1 MAIAQRLELRQG
13 QSLVMTPQLQQA
25 IKLLQLSNLEL
36 AEFVEQ
42 ELEKNPFLE
51 LDEREHAPDRDQPAQ
66 EPAPPADEPL
76 EQTLAR
82 EDFSKAEDIDAER
95 DDVYAEDSSQAPGPS
110 RDAPLTDWTTVKSGG
125 SLDADD
131 DGLERTLK
139 QALSLRDHLSEQ
151 LSIAALDAG
160 DKLIAAALIDS
171 VDEAGYLRAELAELA
186 SQLGVATEAVEA
198 VLKAVQG
205 FEPTGVAARTLA
217 ECLALQL
224 REKQRLDPAM
234 QALLDHLDLVA
245 RRDVAALCQHCG
257 VDAEDVRD
265 MIAEIRE
272 LTPKPGLAFSSEPV
286 QPVVPDVFVREGA
299 DGGWHIELNSDTL
312 PRLLI
317 NSRYCAKV
325 SAGAKTADAK
335 NYLAETLNNANWLVK
350 SLDQRARTILKVASE
365 IVRQQDGFL
374 TYGVRHLRPLNLR
387 TIADVIG
394 MHESTVS
401 RVTSNKYISTTRGI
415 FELKYF
421 FTAAISAVNGHE
433 AHSAEAVRDRI
444 REMIDKEADDVLS
457 DDRIVTLLT
466 SDGVEI
472 ARRTVAKY
480 REAMRIP
487 SSVERRRMRLAGP
500 LAAPNSGVDSRGG
513 RTYGPPP
520 FS

>member
-1 MAIAQRLELRQG
+1 
-13 QSLVMTPQLQQA
+13 
-25 IKLLQLSNLEL
+25 LS
-36 AEFVEQ
+36 
-42 ELEKNPFLE
+42 
-51 LDEREHAPDRDQPAQ
+51 
-66 EPAPPADEPL
+66 
-76 EQTLAR
+76 
-82 EDFSKAEDIDAER
+82 
-95 DDVYAEDSSQAPGPS
+95 
-110 RDAPLTDWTTVKSGG
+110 DWTTVRSGG
-125 SLDADD
+125 SLDSDD
-131 DGLERTLK
+131 DGFERTLT
-139 QALSLRDHLSEQ
+139 QALSLRDHLLEQ
-151 LSIAALDAG
+151 LSIAALDAEQ
-160 DKLIAAALIDS
+160 KLIAASLIDS
-171 VDEAGYLRAELAELA
+171 IDEAGYLRADVAEIA
-186 SQLGVATEAVEA
+186 SLLGARCETVEA
-198 VLKAVQG
+198 VLTAVQG
-205 FEPTGVAARTLA
+205 FEPTGVAARTLS

-245 RRDVAALCQHCG
+245 RRDVGALCQHCG
-257 VDAEDVRD
+257 VDSDDVRD

-272 LTPKPGLAFSSEPV
+272 LTPKPGLAFSTEPV

-312 PRLLI
+312 PRLLV
-317 NSRYCAKV
+317 NSRYYAKV
-325 SAGAKTADAK
+325 SASSKSGEAKE
-335 NYLAETLNNANWLVK
+335 YLVESLNNANWLVK
-350 SLDQRARTILKVASE
+350 SLDQRARTILKVSGE

-387 TIADVIG
+387 TIADMIG

-401 RVTSNKYISTTRGI
+401 RVTSNKYIATPRGI

-444 REMIDKEADDVLS
+444 REMIEKEAGDILS

-466 SDGVEI
+466 ADGIDI

-480 REAMRIP
+480 REGMRIP
-487 SSVERRRMRLAGP
+487 SSVERRRMRQSGP
-500 LAAPNSGVDSRGG
+500 VSVANSGVDSRGG